1 MNTGDPLASLAGKTV
16 SGKRLN
22 VFKALGGTNPNP
34 PNLLTMQRWTTRQ
47 GGFWDAQQ
55 WLAGDFNGDGKDDVA
70 KSFGEGGLASVD
82 VHVSNGSSFT
92 MQRWT
97 TRQGGFWDAQQWLA
111 GDFNGD
117 GKDDVA
123 KSFNEGGLASVDVH
137 VSNGSSFTI
146 QRWTTRQ
153 GGFWDAQQW
162 VVGDFNGDGK
172 DDVAKSFSEDGLA
185 SVDVHVSNGSSFAI
199 QRWATRQG
207 GFWDAQ
213 QWVVGDFNGDGKD
226 DLAKAFT
233 DGGLASIDVH
243 ISNGSGF
250 TMQRWA
256 TRQGGFWD
264 AQQWLAGNFNGDG
277 KGDLAKSFNEGGLAS
292 VDVHTLI

>member
-1 MNTGDPLASLAGKTV
+1 MASPHVAGAAALLWSQNPTWTAQQVKNALMNTGDPLASLAGKTV

-70 KSFGEGGLASVD
+70 KSFNEGGLASID
-82 VHVSNGSSFT
+82 VHVSNGSSFS
-92 MQRWT
+92 MQRWAT
-97 TRQGGFWDAQQWLA
+97 G
-111 GDFNGD
+111 
-117 GKDDVA
+117 
-123 KSFNEGGLASVDVH
+123 
-137 VSNGSSFTI
+137 
-146 QRWTTRQ
+146 Q

-172 DDVAKSFSEDGLA
+172 DDVAKSFNE
-185 SVDVHVSNGSSFAI
+185 
-199 QRWATRQG
+199 
-207 GFWDAQ
+207 
-213 QWVVGDFNGDGKD
+213 
-226 DLAKAFT
+226 
-233 DGGLASIDVH
+233 GGLASIDVH

-250 TMQRWA
+250 SMQRWA

-264 AQQWLAGNFNGDG
+264 AQQWLSGNFNGDG
-277 KGDLAKSFNEGGLAS
+277 KGDLAKAFNEGGLAS
-292 VDVHTLI
+292 IDVHTLI

>member
-1 MNTGDPLASLAGKTV
+1 
-16 SGKRLN
+16 
-22 VFKALGGTNPNP
+22 
-34 PNLLTMQRWTTRQ
+34 MQRWATGQ
-47 GGFWDAQQ
+47 GGFWDAQK

-70 KSFGEGGLASVD
+70 KVFNDNGLASVD
-82 VHVSNGSSFT
+82 VHVSNGSSFS
-92 MQRWT
+92 M
-97 TRQGGFWDAQQWLA
+97 
-111 GDFNGD
+111 
-117 GKDDVA
+117 
-123 KSFNEGGLASVDVH
+123 
-137 VSNGSSFTI
+137 
-146 QRWTTRQ
+146 
-153 GGFWDAQQW
+153 
-162 VVGDFNGDGK
+162 
-172 DDVAKSFSEDGLA
+172 
-185 SVDVHVSNGSSFAI
+185 

-243 ISNGSGF
+243 LSTGSGF
-250 TMQRWA
+250 GMQRWA

-277 KGDLAKSFNEGGLAS
+277 KGDLAKAFNEGGLGS